1 MITKDK
7 KWAYTSGWDI
17 FFRAEDDLGG
27 TVFGIDKSY
36 GFEYHFSK
44 RMFISTE
51 AQLNV
56 GFGSDT
62 EGPII
67 EFQLPL
73 AIFVN
78 VRLY

>member
-17 FFRAEDDLGG
+17 FFRAEDDFEGA
-27 TVFGIDKSY
+27 VFGIDKSY

-56 GFGSDT
+56 GFGSEI